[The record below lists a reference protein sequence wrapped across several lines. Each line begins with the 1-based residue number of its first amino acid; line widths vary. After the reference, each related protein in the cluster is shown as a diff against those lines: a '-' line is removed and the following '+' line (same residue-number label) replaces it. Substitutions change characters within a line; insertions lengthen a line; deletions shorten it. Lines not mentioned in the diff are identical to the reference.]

1 MKKTLVFVLNYLV
14 SYFFIIKWTRYMYHD
29 IVVGYPEHDKTRFD
43 LRALIANSTSEEIN
57 KGKLCVVTH
66 AFSEYIAV

>member
-1 MKKTLVFVLNYLV
+1 
-14 SYFFIIKWTRYMYHD
+14 MYHD
-29 IVVGYPEHDKTRFD
+29 VGVGYPEHDKTRFD

-57 KGKLCVVTH
+57 KGKLCIVTH